1 MAETDWTPIL
11 KGIRYGDPD
20 AWLDFWEHFH
30 RPMRA
35 IIARQF
41 PRLQVSEGARDVVS
55 EALLQIIRTVRA
67 GASIVPSRLPG
78 YVATACRRQAI
89 HHLRGDNNL
98 ESLDYLSPDRE
109 PFSPEPS
116 IESKLLSVDPLERLQ
131 KTIHRLRPS
140 DRNLLLCLYER
151 EESFQ
156 TLAQR
161 DGTTVGNI
169 RQRKRRALAR
179 LTDALNGWAA

>member
-1 MAETDWTPIL
+1 MAETDWTSIL
-11 KGIRYGDPD
+11 EGIRYGDSD

-41 PRLQVSEGARDVVS
+41 PRLQVAEEARDVVA
-55 EALLQIIRTVRA
+55 EALLQIIHTVRR
-67 GASIVPSRLPG
+67 GANIVPARLPG
-78 YVATACRRQAI
+78 YVLTACRRQAI
-89 HHLRGDNNL
+89 HELRHICRL
-98 ESLDYLSPDRE
+98 ESIESLPPKLKLI
-109 PFSPEPS
+109 SPEPS

-131 KTIHRLRPS
+131 KTIRRLRPS
-140 DRNLLLCLYER
+140 DRNLLLGLYER
-151 EESFQ
+151 EESFK